1 MDAKSLGPIMRR
13 WRIEAKLSQAELG
26 QEAGLSR
33 KVIAGIENGT
43 RKFDQNQI
51 VLLCRVLDRTVDQLT
66 QTWSQALLETLR
78 AAEREMEDPAD
89 RAPEPTPAAPAAVPQ
104 PEPALSPALEKA
116 IDKMTDQFRN
126 QFRDVFE
133 ISQKELLSTVEKM
146 IAQAA
151 AFAPP
156 SSTLPQR
163 ARSRVSRKGRVKPPA
178 NPQR

>member
-13 WRIEAKLSQAELG
+13 WRIEAKLSQEELG

-43 RKFDQNQI
+43 RKFDQNKL

-78 AAEREMEDPAD
+78 AAERDMDGAVD
-89 RAPEPTPAAPAAVPQ
+89 RAPEPAPAVPAAVPP

-116 IDKMTDQFRN
+116 IDRMADQFRD
-126 QFRDVFE
+126 QVKDMFQA
-133 ISQKELLSTVEKM
+133 SQKELLARVEKM
-146 IAQAA
+146 IAQAPLSS
-151 AFAPP
+151 PP
-156 SSTLPQR
+156 SATSPR
-163 ARSRVSRKGRVKPPA
+163 GAHSRVSRKGRVKTPG
-178 NPQR
+178 NSGR